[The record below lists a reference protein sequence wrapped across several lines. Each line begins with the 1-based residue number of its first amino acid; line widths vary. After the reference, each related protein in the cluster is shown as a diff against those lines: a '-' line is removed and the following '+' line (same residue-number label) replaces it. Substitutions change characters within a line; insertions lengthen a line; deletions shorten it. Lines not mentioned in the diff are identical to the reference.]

1 MQIDEDV
8 NEQKRSSS
16 RVKSKAKATDKKIKS
31 NDTLI
36 KKPVLEDDIKEDL
49 DLDELE
55 DAPLEEILDEGL
67 DTEAHAAHH
76 ETEDVAPEYID
87 DASFPTYK
95 QGKHAEK
102 IMDATQIYL
111 SEIGFSPLLCAE
123 EEVYYSRLAL
133 KGDASARKKMI
144 ESNLR
149 LVVKISR
156 RYLNRGL
163 PLLDLIEEGNLGLM
177 KSVEKFDPDRGFR
190 FSTYATWW
198 IRQTI
203 ERAIM
208 NQTRTIRLPI
218 HIVKELNVYLRAARQ
233 LTQRLDHEP
242 SPEEIAEMV
251 DKPLEDVRKLL
262 GLNDK
267 VASIDTPIGFDDSK
281 SLLDTIA
288 DENSMNPAELLTDV
302 DLRAHIEA
310 LMDQLTENQQQVIAR
325 RFGLRGF
332 EKTTLE
338 DVGKEINLT
347 RERVRQIQV
356 EALKTL
362 RSLLEQVGLTQED
375 LF

>member
-1 MQIDEDV
+1 MQPDDDSLKDDLTPENSAKEWDEV
-8 NEQKRSSS
+8 
-16 RVKSKAKATDKKIKS
+16 
-31 NDTLI
+31 
-36 KKPVLEDDIKEDL
+36 EDIPEEKESEELLAPPDFE
-49 DLDELE
+49 DE
-55 DAPLEEILDEGL
+55 
-67 DTEAHAAHH
+67 EAFPSFHRGRQ
-76 ETEDVAPEYID
+76 
-87 DASFPTYK
+87 AS
-95 QGKHAEK
+95 K

-111 SEIGFSPLLCAE
+111 SEIGFSPLLSAE
-123 EEVYYSRLAL
+123 EEVHYARLAL
-133 KGDASARKKMI
+133 KGDEAARKKMI

-149 LVVKISR
+149 LVVKIAR

-177 KSVEKFDPDRGFR
+177 KSVEKFDPNRGFR

-218 HIVKELNVYLRAARQ
+218 HVVKELNVYLRAARQ
-233 LTQRLDHEP
+233 LTQKLDHEP
-242 SPEEIAEMV
+242 SAEEIAEML
-251 DKPLEDVRKLL
+251 DKPLEDVEKLL

-267 VASIDTPIGFDDSK
+267 VASVDTPMGFDENK

-288 DENSMNPAELLTDV
+288 DESGTNPAELLTDEN
-302 DLRAHIEA
+302 LRTHIES
-310 LMDQLTENQQQVIAR
+310 LLDKLTENQQQVIAR

-332 EKTTLE
+332 EKATLE
-338 DVGKEINLT
+338 DVGKEIDLT

-362 RSLLEQVGLTQED
+362 RHLLEQVGLTQED